1 MPVACP
7 WGARM
12 TNSEGQVGLKWAIV
26 IWSSCYFLLAS
37 CCHVKIW
44 HSATRSSKVRI
55 VDCYL
60 VIHIKTKDIV
70 RAKIKPCLQCLLQS
84 AAIKVTQLQHLV
96 LSDLLHSQ
104 FMFPGERI
112 PLTQSVPR
120 ICSDSFSYDG
130 RAESLSIGRLL
141 GVCVGSSTFTYK
153 KDPPQGKIIMT
164 STYSVLTMC
173 QKVI

>member
-1 MPVACP
+1 M
-7 WGARM
+7 
-12 TNSEGQVGLKWAIV
+12 

-60 VIHIKTKDIV
+60 TFAVLKYSLVIHIKAEGIV

-141 GVCVGSSTFTYK
+141 GVCVGSSTFMYK
-153 KDPPQGKIIMT
+153 KDHPQGKIIMT
-164 STYSVLTMC
+164 STYSVLTVR